1 MEVDCGTGSR
11 ACGAGAILTF
21 AVRANTSVINLTVV
35 GIILMV
41 AGGGLIWHAR
51 KGSRRQRVVTRE
63 ERPAGSTTPT
73 HTVRQ
78 NDRGARPRLSTTPN

>member
-1 MEVDCGTGSR
+1 MPSSREVTVGPGVVL
-11 ACGAGAILTF
+11 AVLGAILTF
-21 AVRANTSVINLTVV
+21 AVRANTSVINLTIV

-51 KGSRRQRVVTRE
+51 KGSRRQRIVTRE

-78 NDRGARPRLSTTPN
+78 TIEERDLD

>member
-1 MEVDCGTGSR
+1 VLPSSREVRVGPGVVL
-11 ACGAGAILTF
+11 AVLGAILTF

-51 KGSRRQRVVTRE
+51 KGSRRQRIVTRE

-78 NDRGARPRLSTTPN
+78 TIEERDLD